1 MATVFAKSLPRRFL
15 DGFNIGSQ
23 IKLLTCARSALL
35 PDASIREL
43 EKEECPLGKDWQV
56 VSGLFLLKSNNSQKC
71 QQKSSAS
78 QN

>member
-43 EKEECPLGKDWQV
+43 EKEECPLGKD
-56 VSGLFLLKSNNSQKC
+56 
-71 QQKSSAS
+71 
-78 QN
+78 